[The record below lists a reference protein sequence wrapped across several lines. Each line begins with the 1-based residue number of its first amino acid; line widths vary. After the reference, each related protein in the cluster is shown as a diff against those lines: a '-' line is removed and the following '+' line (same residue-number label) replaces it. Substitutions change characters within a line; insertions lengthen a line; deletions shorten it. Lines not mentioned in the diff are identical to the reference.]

1 MLFLIVAML
10 LLVTVGYV
18 LSYLMTAEQTSVKF
32 PIFSTQA
39 FYIAQSGVEF
49 AIRYSSDRG
58 WRGTTDGGV
67 YDLTHLNDVGVSRRN
82 AGNGRFTI
90 HYDGATDVLIST
102 GEILFSTEKRT
113 VRVSRFID
121 FLRLVFDP
129 ASAAPRFIQGT
140 TTARFYIKNV
150 RTTDIILTGFA
161 ASWTASN
168 SRTITDFSID
178 GTQRYQAN
186 PGYASDS
193 RLSPS
198 VSFTGGNLTI
208 TPGQVVEVRISWSGN
223 LGSNSN
229 IVIKFF
235 TAAGDGLTFNLDP
248 QGDGL
253 PSTFEGKRQGA
264 APLQPNDTA
273 SLTERAGQRGVAFLS
288 RFVERTM
295 QLKE

>member
-1 MLFLIVAML
+1 VLFLIFAML

-18 LSYLMTAEQTSVKF
+18 LSYLVTAKQTSVKF

-67 YDLTHLNDVGVSRRN
+67 YDLTHLNDVGVSQRS
-82 AGNGRFTI
+82 AGNARFTI
-90 HYDGATDVLIST
+90 NYNSATDVLTSA
-102 GEILFSTEKRT
+102 GEIPTSTEKRI
-113 VRVSRFID
+113 VRVSGFID
-121 FLRLVFDP
+121 FLRLIFDP

-150 RTTDIILTGFA
+150 RTTDITLTGFA

-168 SRTITDFSID
+168 NRTITVISMD

-193 RLSPS
+193 HLSPPI
-198 VSFTGGNLTI
+198 SFTGGNQTI
-208 TPGQVVEVRISWSGN
+208 TSGQGVEVRIDWSGN

-235 TAAGDGLTFNLDP
+235 TTHGDGFTFNLDP

-253 PSTFEGKRQGA
+253 S
-264 APLQPNDTA
+264 
-273 SLTERAGQRGVAFLS
+273 
-288 RFVERTM
+288 
-295 QLKE
+295 